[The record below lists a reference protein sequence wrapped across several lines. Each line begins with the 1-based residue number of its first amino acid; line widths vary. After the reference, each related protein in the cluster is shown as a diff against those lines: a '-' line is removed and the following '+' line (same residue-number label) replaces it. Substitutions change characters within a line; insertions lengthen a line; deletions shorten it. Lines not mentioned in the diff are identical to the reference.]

1 MSQLNPILGS
11 IVQTPMAQRTQE
23 MDKSRQIRLAQDARK
38 KNAAASGEEEVE
50 ESVSSPDELPAVG
63 DEHHNRQNRK
73 NTYTRHPAPEPETDD
88 EGDGLD
94 LTA

>member
-11 IVQTPMAQRTQE
+11 IVQEPMAQRSQAI
-23 MDKSRQIRLAQDARK
+23 DKARQIRHAQDAK
-38 KNAAASGEEEVE
+38 KNAAANGDEEVE
-50 ESVSSPDELPAVG
+50 ESVSGADELPAVG

-73 NTYTRHPAPEPETDD
+73 NTYTRQRPPEPEVED

>member
-11 IVQTPMAQRTQE
+11 IAQTPMAQRTQE
-23 MDKSRQIRLAQDARK
+23 MDKARQIRHAQDASK
-38 KNAAASGEEEVE
+38 KNTAASGDEEVE
-50 ESVSSPDELPAVG
+50 ESVSSPDELPAIG
-63 DEHHNRQNRK
+63 DEHQHRQQRK
-73 NTYTRHPAPEPETDD
+73 NTYTRRRPPEPEAED

>member
-11 IVQTPMAQRTQE
+11 IVQEPMAQRSQAI
-23 MDKSRQIRLAQDARK
+23 DKARQIRHAQDAK
-38 KNAAASGEEEVE
+38 KNAAANGDEEVE
-50 ESVSSPDELPAVG
+50 ESVSSADELPAVG

-73 NTYTRHPAPEPETDD
+73 NTYTRQRPPEPEVED

>member
-23 MDKSRQIRLAQDARK
+23 MDKARQIRHAQDARK
-38 KNAAASGEEEVE
+38 NTAASGEEEVE

-73 NTYTRHPAPEPETDD
+73 NTYTRQRPPEPEVED